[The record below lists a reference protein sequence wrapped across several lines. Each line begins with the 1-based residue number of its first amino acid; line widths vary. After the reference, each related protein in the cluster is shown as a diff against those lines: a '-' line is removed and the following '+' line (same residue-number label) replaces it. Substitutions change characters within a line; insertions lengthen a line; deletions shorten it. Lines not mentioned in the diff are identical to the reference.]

1 MTATAIE
8 RPGFW
13 ALTRE
18 RTAAELRIFF
28 REKDSLIFVFLFP
41 TMFLLLF
48 AALMGSMDVTEGM
61 DAPFVVNFK
70 QYFLP
75 GMVATGIIYTGFQN
89 LAISIPV
96 ERDQGVLK
104 RLRGTPLPPAVY
116 FAAKVIQV
124 YAVSV
129 LQLGLLLLVA
139 KLALGIPLPTE
150 VGDWVTFGWV
160 FLLGAA
166 TCTALG
172 IAFSSVPRTGKS
184 AGAVVV
190 PVVLILQFLSGIYF
204 PFSQIPDW
212 VQTFSGFFPLRWM
225 AQAMRSVFL
234 PDFMVEM
241 EPGQTWALGT
251 GAIIMGVWLV
261 VGLVLALTT
270 FRWQA
275 RKDG

>member
-1 MTATAIE
+1 MTTTVAQ
-8 RPGFW
+8 PGFW
-13 ALTRE
+13 TLTRK
-18 RTAAELRIFF
+18 RTTTELRVFF
-28 REKDSLIFVFLFP
+28 REWDSLIFVFLFP

-48 AALMGSMDVTEGM
+48 AALMGGMDVTEGM
-61 DAPFVVNFK
+61 DAPFTVNFK

-116 FAAKVIQV
+116 FVAKVLQV

-129 LQLGLLLLVA
+129 FQLGFLLLVA
-139 KLALGIPLPTE
+139 ALPPLSIPLPTD
-150 VGDWVTFGWV
+150 VGSWITFGWV

-184 AGAVVV
+184 ASAVVV

-212 VQTFSGFFPLRWM
+212 VQTFSGVFPLRWM

-234 PDFMVEM
+234 PDFMVTQ
-241 EPGQTWALGT
+241 EPGDTWALGT
-251 GAIIMGVWLV
+251 GAIVMGVWLV
-261 VGLVLALTT
+261 VGLALAFRF

>member
-1 MTATAIE
+1 MTTIT

-13 ALTRE
+13 RLAGSR
-18 RTAAELRIFF
+18 AATELRIFF
-28 REKDSLIFVFLFP
+28 RERDSLIFVFFFP
-41 TMFLLLF
+41 TLFMLLF
-48 AALMGSMDVTEGM
+48 WALMGGIDITEGM
-61 DAPFVVNFK
+61 NAPVTVNFA

-75 GMVATGIIYTGFQN
+75 GMVATGLIYTGFQN

-104 RLRGTPLPPAVY
+104 RLRGTPLPPAAY
-116 FAAKVIQV
+116 FAGKVIQV

-129 LQLGLLLLVA
+129 VQIGLLLAVA
-139 KLALGIPLPTE
+139 RLLLGIPLPTDLHAW
-150 VGDWVTFGWV
+150 GTFAWV
-160 FLLGAA
+160 FALGVAV
-166 TCTALG
+166 CTVLG

-184 AGAVVV
+184 AGAVVI

-204 PFSQIPDW
+204 PFSQIPSW

-234 PDFMVEM
+234 PDFMVSQ

-251 GAIIMGVWLV
+251 GALIMGAWLI
-261 VGLVLALTT
+261 VGLALAFRF
-270 FRWQA
+270 FRWQS

>member
-1 MTATAIE
+1 MR

-13 ALTRE
+13 TLTRE
-18 RTAAELRIFF
+18 RTVAELRIFF

-61 DAPFVVNFK
+61 NSPIVVNFK

-124 YAVSV
+124 YAVSI
-129 LQLGLLLLVA
+129 LQLGLLLIVA
-139 KLALGIPLPTE
+139 RFVLGIPLPSD
-150 VGDWVTFGWV
+150 VDSWIRFGWV

-184 AGAVVV
+184 AGAVVI

-204 PFSQIPDW
+204 PFSQIPEW

-234 PDFMVEM
+234 PDFMVSQ
-241 EPGQTWALGT
+241 EPGGTWALGT
-251 GAIIMGVWLV
+251 GAIVMSAWLV
-261 VGLVLALTT
+261 VSLALALKT
-270 FRWQA
+270 FRWSS

>member
-1 MTATAIE
+1 VTATMT

-13 ALTRE
+13 TLLRDRVAT
-18 RTAAELRIFF
+18 ELRIFF
-28 REKDSLIFVFLFP
+28 REKDTLIFVFLFP
-41 TMFLLLF
+41 TMFLLIF
-48 AALMGSMDVTEGM
+48 AALMGNVDVTEGM
-61 DAPFVVNFK
+61 NAPVVVNFR

-75 GMVATGIIYTGFQN
+75 GMVATGIIYTGFKN

-104 RLRGTPLPPAVY
+104 RLRGTPMPPAVY
-116 FAAKVIQV
+116 FSAKVIQV
-124 YAVSV
+124 YVATIAQVC
-129 LQLGLLLLVA
+129 LLLVVA
-139 KLALGIPLPTE
+139 RLALGVPLPT
-150 VGDWVTFGWV
+150 DAASWIRFAWI

-184 AGAVVV
+184 ASAVVV
-190 PVVLILQFLSGIYF
+190 PVVIILQFLSGIYF

-234 PDFMVEM
+234 PDFMVSQ

-251 GAIIMGVWLV
+251 GALIMAAWLV
-261 VGLVLALTT
+261 AGLLLAFRF

>member
-1 MTATAIE
+1 MITEVA

-13 ALTRE
+13 TLLGE
-18 RTAAELRIFF
+18 RTKAELRIFF

-41 TMFLLLF
+41 TMFLLIF
-48 AALMGSMDVTEGM
+48 AALMGGIDVTEGM
-61 DAPFVVNFK
+61 DAPVVVNFK

-104 RLRGTPLPPAVY
+104 RLRGTPLPSSVY
-116 FAAKVIQV
+116 FSAKVIQV

-139 KLALGIPLPTE
+139 RLALGIPLPT
-150 VGDWVTFGWV
+150 DLDSWFTFGWV

-172 IAFSSVPRTGKS
+172 IAFSAVPRTGKS
-184 AGAVVV
+184 ASAVTV

-204 PFSQIPDW
+204 PFNQVPDW
-212 VQTFSGFFPLRWM
+212 VQTFSGVFPLRWM

-234 PDFMVEM
+234 PDFMVAQ
-241 EPGQTWALGT
+241 EPGETWALGT
-251 GAIIMGVWLV
+251 GAIVMGVWLV
-261 VGLVLALTT
+261 GGLALAFRF
-270 FRWQA
+270 FRWQSH
-275 RKDG
+275 KDG